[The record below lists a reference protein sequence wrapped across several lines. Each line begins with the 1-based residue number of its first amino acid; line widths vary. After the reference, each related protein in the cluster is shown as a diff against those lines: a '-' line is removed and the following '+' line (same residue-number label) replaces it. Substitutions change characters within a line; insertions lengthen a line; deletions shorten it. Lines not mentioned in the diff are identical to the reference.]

1 MANNYWLEQEK
12 KFLKAI
18 EDVDVP
24 NDSLDNVD
32 FVEIN
37 SHNDFSKIPNGGG
50 CYWIWTNEPVIHS
63 LHKNQIP
70 KPFQNGE
77 IIYNGIAKDDVKGRV
92 FHHLY
97 GFEDAGWSGIS
108 LDIYTKASNSH
119 RKKACS
125 PKGKV
130 PFINNIP
137 IRNKEELLKLHLTEG
152 EKIFINKSGQNVF
165 HFRNGINLNDEK
177 HKNFIFK
184 VYFIIGLTN
193 LYLEY
198 IEKEW
203 RKNGLPKLCSYLTGR

>member
-1 MANNYWLEQEK
+1 MANNYWLDQEK

-18 EDVDVP
+18 EGVDVP
-24 NDSLDNVD
+24 NETLDNVD
-32 FVEIN
+32 FVEVN

-63 LHKNQIP
+63 LHKNQTP

-77 IIYNGIAKDDVKGRV
+77 IIYNGIAKDDVKGRI

-108 LDIYTKASNSH
+108 LDIYTKASSSH

-137 IRNKEELLKLHLTEG
+137 IRSKEELLKLHLTQC
-152 EKIFINKSGQNVF
+152 EKIFINNSEQNVF

-177 HKNFIFK
+177 HKNFLFK
-184 VYFIIGLTN
+184 VYFITGLTS
-193 LYLEY
+193 LYLEH